1 MAQTEY
7 DWHAAESRAQ
17 VACEAF
23 NEKQPAARDAALSQT
38 KSGEL
43 IGYLKITSSELAAD
57 AGFKA
62 DYDALVSAVE
72 AAGFTVTNTEDRAT
86 DGFVERVLTLDL
98 EPTLRAE
105 FERKQAEEVPHADE
119 RAEG

>member
-7 DWHAAESRAQ
+7 DWHAAESGVQ
-17 VACEAF
+17 LACEAF
-23 NEKQPAARDAALSQT
+23 NDKQPAARDAALSQT

-43 IGYLKITSSELAAD
+43 IGYLKVTSSELAAD
-57 AGFKA
+57 AAFQA

-86 DGFVERVLTLDL
+86 DGSVERVLTLDL
-98 EPTLRAE
+98 ERTLRAE
-105 FERKQAEEVPHADE
+105 FERRQSDE
-119 RAEG
+119 LTDAGDPAEG